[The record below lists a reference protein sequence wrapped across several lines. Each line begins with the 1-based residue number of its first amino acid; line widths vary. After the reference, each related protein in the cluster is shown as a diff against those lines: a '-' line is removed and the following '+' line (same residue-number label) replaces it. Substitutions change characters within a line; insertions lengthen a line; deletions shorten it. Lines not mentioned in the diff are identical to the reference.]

1 MADNSV
7 ASASA
12 GGQKAKITLY
22 WLSQSRS
29 QRILWLLEELRL
41 DYELKIYN
49 RQKNMLAPPELKE
62 IHPLGKSPVITI
74 DAPGLAKPLVLAES
88 GLIVEYLLDHFGTHL
103 IPKRWVDGKEGQVGG
118 ETEEW
123 IRYRYYMHYAEGSL
137 MIYLVVALLVG
148 NIRSPALPFYVRP
161 IANGIAGRIE
171 AMFLH
176 PNFKKHL
183 DFLESQMA
191 SSPNGGEYLCGK
203 EMTGADIMMSFPLEA
218 MKSRAGLTKEK
229 YPLLWAYVDR
239 LESREASKKAVQDIV
254 DREGIYQSTL

>member
-1 MADNSV
+1 
-7 ASASA
+7 
-12 GGQKAKITLY
+12 
-22 WLSQSRS
+22 
-29 QRILWLLEELRL
+29 
-41 DYELKIYN
+41 
-49 RQKNMLAPPELKE
+49 
-62 IHPLGKSPVITI
+62 
-74 DAPGLAKPLVLAES
+74 
-88 GLIVEYLLDHFGTHL
+88 
-103 IPKRWVDGKEGQVGG
+103 
-118 ETEEW
+118 
-123 IRYRYYMHYAEGSL
+123 
-137 MIYLVVALLVG
+137 
-148 NIRSPALPFYVRP
+148 
-161 IANGIAGRIE
+161 
-171 AMFLH
+171 MFLH